1 MTGMINY
8 KEMQTKPSRPKKARA
23 QKPQLPK
30 VSKPESLVDENERAN
45 PTQIEAKRLIGAEP
59 ELVTT
64 VGLGNLKVTTAQ
76 GVKNDGK
83 ADV

>member
-1 MTGMINY
+1 MATL
-8 KEMQTKPSRPKKARA
+8 KASRPTKVRKK
-23 QKPQLPK
+23 PLPK
-30 VSKPESLVDENERAN
+30 VSKPETLVDENEIAK
-45 PTQIEAKRLIGAEP
+45 PTQIAAKPLIGAEP
-59 ELVTT
+59 EFVTT

>member
-1 MTGMINY
+1 MTTA
-8 KEMQTKPSRPKKARA
+8 KASRPTKVRKK
-23 QKPQLPK
+23 PLPK
-30 VSKPESLVDENERAN
+30 VSKPEPLVPENERAT
-45 PTQIEAKRLIGAEP
+45 PTKFTTRVNIKDP

-76 GVKNDGK
+76 GVKDDGK